1 MVMSTMTPPSSD
13 AQSSQPPPQC
23 SSRRSVG
30 TNHSH
35 HGQVTNSQATSEVW
49 HQPHSA
55 ACSLVIHAGQM
66 ACAHCQP
73 GSETTSGSSSSSLSV
88 PWSSVVWTTN
98 RYFITLSRRSLWVIR
113 GGSLSS
119 NASSAVIRFPPLP
132 IVAFRTVGSQAKVVP
147 HPPPPLPSG
156 RERGDLGPRLGR
168 VRPCW

>member
-49 HQPHSA
+49 HQPHSGV
-55 ACSLVIHAGQM
+55 CSPVIHAGQI
-66 ACAHCQP
+66 ACAHRQP
-73 GSETTSGSSSSSLSV
+73 DSETTSGSSSSSLTI

-98 RYFITLSRRSLWVIR
+98 RYFITLSCRTLRVDRQRLCSHYCQW
-113 GGSLSS
+113 SH
-119 NASSAVIRFPPLP
+119 SA
-132 IVAFRTVGSQAKVVP
+132 
-147 HPPPPLPSG
+147 
-156 RERGDLGPRLGR
+156 RLAHR
-168 VRPCW
+168 KR